1 MNNHKLGI
9 IVPYRNRFDQLLSF
23 KSSIKKY
30 LSKSGID
37 YELIIVEQD
46 DAKNFNRGKLLNVGF
61 IYAKKLKCDYV
72 VLHDVDMLPIDVDY
86 SYCEYPVHLASN
98 LFDEKERQ
106 KEIFD
111 EYFGGVTM
119 FTTSDFEKINGYS
132 NDYWGWGYE
141 DTDLL
146 YRCKLKELNLDIKQ
160 IKTRGGNAAGLKF
173 NGRDAYVKFK
183 NTIDTDNDF
192 TIFVSFKP
200 DEIFCDHEKY
210 DDTYCIFSIPG
221 MDLNINYNSYSRYNF
236 EVYDEN
242 DEIIYINSEIKPAYQ
257 TNICVTYSCIRKEL
271 KMYQDGELILE
282 KVITTKIRN
291 YGEEK
296 YFYLGAGD
304 PNRSENKKYFAGTI
318 NNFTVFDKVLRDS
331 EIKEISNN
339 TFFGLTQNFGDY
351 QSAFYVKSSYDAKFI
366 REYKLIDLSG
376 GRNNGEIVNCEIVG
390 IQTEEYKPVQIPHRR
405 NCKFRLLPHD
415 ENGYVNGAWKD
426 ITTRYNQLK
435 FYNEVVRGYRNT
447 NEDGLNSCKFKE
459 LGNASINN
467 ETHITVSI

>member
-1 MNNHKLGI
+1 MDNHKLGV
-9 IVPYRNRFDQLLSF
+9 IVPYRNRYDQLLLF
-23 KSSIKKY
+23 KNNIKQY

-46 DAKNFNRGKLLNVGF
+46 DAKNFNRGKLLNIGF

-72 VLHDVDMLPIDVDY
+72 VFHDVDMLPVDVDY
-86 SYCEYPVHLASN
+86 SYSNYPIHLASI
-98 LFDEKERQ
+98 LVDEKERS

-111 EYFGGVTM
+111 TYFGGVTL
-119 FTTSDFEKINGYS
+119 FPVPDFEIINGYS

-141 DTDLL
+141 DDDLL

-160 IKTRGGNAAGLKF
+160 IKTKGGNTAGLKF
-173 NGRDAYVKFK
+173 NGSDAYVKFK
-183 NTIDTDNDF
+183 NTIDTDNNF

-200 DEIFCDHEKY
+200 DEIFCDFEKY

-221 MDLNINYNSYSRYNF
+221 MDFNINYNSYSRYNF
-236 EVYDEN
+236 ELYDEN
-242 DEIIYINSEIKPAYQ
+242 GEIVYINSEIKPAYQ
-257 TNICVTYSCIRKEL
+257 TNICVTYSHIRKEL
-271 KMYQDGELILE
+271 KMYQDGELVLE
-282 KVITTKIRN
+282 KIITTKIRN

-296 YFYLGAGD
+296 YYYLGVGD
-304 PNRSENKKYFAGTI
+304 PNRDENKKYFAGVI
-318 NNFTVFDKVLRDS
+318 NNFTIFDKVLKDS

-339 TFFGLTQNFGDY
+339 TFFGLTQNFGNY
-351 QSAFYVKSSYDAKFI
+351 ESAYHVKSSYDAKFI
-366 REYKLIDLSG
+366 RDYRLIDLSG
-376 GRNNGEIVNCEIVG
+376 GRIQGEIVNCEIVAVE
-390 IQTEEYKPVQIPHRR
+390 TNEYKPLQIPHRR
-405 NCKFRLLPHD
+405 NCKFKLLPHD

-447 NEDGLNSCKFKE
+447 NEDGLNSCEFKE